1 MSKTA
6 VAAFSGGLDTSCIIS
21 WLKEDYYG
29 FDEVVAVLVDVGQT
43 LDVEP
48 SIARGKAAGADDVVL
63 LDKRHDFANEQVAR
77 SLKVGAL
84 YEDKYPLVSALSRP
98 VIAQAVAELALE
110 LGAEA
115 VVHGCTGK
123 GNDQVRF
130 EFAFKAN
137 YPGVRVIAPLRDRI
151 WTRDE
156 EIAYA
161 LSKGIPVEATKESP
175 FSFDEN
181 LLGRAIEAGVLE
193 DPWNSPPEE
202 PFGLTSSPATAPAP
216 ETVIV
221 GFEQGLPVA
230 LDGEELALAD
240 LIGVL
245 NAKAGA
251 YGIGRIDM
259 IENRVVGIKSRE
271 LYEAPAAMTIHAAHS
286 ALEDLILTKDEAR
299 AKRSLATRWSELVYE
314 GLWFSPL
321 REAIDAFVDVTQEL
335 VTGEVRVALRPGQ
348 AIVEGR
354 RSEHALYAEKLSSY
368 ATGETFPH
376 GASEGF
382 IKIAGLEGELAAA
395 RKRKHA
401 AV

>member
-6 VAAFSGGLDTSCIIS
+6 VVAFSGGLDTSCIIS
-21 WLKEDYYG
+21 WLKEDHYG
-29 FDEVVAVLVDVGQT
+29 FEEVVAVLVDVGQT

-48 SIARGKAAGADDVVL
+48 SIARGTAAGADDVVL

-77 SLKVGAL
+77 SLKAGAL

-130 EFAFKAN
+130 EFAFRAN

-216 ETVIV
+216 ETVVI

-230 LDGEELALAD
+230 VDGEELSLAD
-240 LIGVL
+240 LIAVL
-245 NAKAGA
+245 NSRAGA

-271 LYEAPAAMTIHAAHS
+271 LYEAPAAMTINAAHS
-286 ALEDLILTKDEAR
+286 ALEDLILTKDEGR
-299 AKRSLATRWSELVYE
+299 AKRALSTRWAELVYE

-321 REAIDAFVDVTQEL
+321 REAIDAFVEVTQEL
-335 VTGEVRVALRPGQ
+335 VTGEVRVALTPGQ

-368 ATGETFPH
+368 TTGETFPH
-376 GASEGF
+376 EASEGF

>member
-6 VAAFSGGLDTSCIIS
+6 VVAFSGGLDTSCIIS

-29 FDEVVAVLVDVGQT
+29 FEEVVAVLVDVGQT

-48 SIARGKAAGADDVVL
+48 SIARGTAAGADDVVL

-77 SLKVGAL
+77 SLKAGAL

-130 EFAFKAN
+130 EFAFRAN

-216 ETVIV
+216 ETVVI

-230 LDGEELALAD
+230 VDGEELSLAD
-240 LIGVL
+240 LIAVL
-245 NAKAGA
+245 NSRAGA

-271 LYEAPAAMTIHAAHS
+271 LYEAPAAMTINAAHS
-286 ALEDLILTKDEAR
+286 ALEDLILTKDEGR
-299 AKRSLATRWSELVYE
+299 AKRALSTRWAELVYE

-321 REAIDAFVDVTQEL
+321 REAIDAFVEVTQEL
-335 VTGEVRVALRPGQ
+335 VTGEVRVALTPGQ

-354 RSEHALYAEKLSSY
+354 RSEHALYAERLSSY

-376 GASEGF
+376 EASEGF